1 MISGVKRLALTLG
14 LAAGLFRGAASS
26 AGAAD
31 FLTPDGTSGGL
42 GSSSP
47 TNTWC
52 ETLETTC
59 LADLN

>member
-1 MISGVKRLALTLG
+1 MRRSLITLG
-14 LAAGLFRGAASS
+14 LGATLMLGLAST
-26 AGAAD
+26 AGAAE
-31 FLTPDGTSGGL
+31 FLTPDGTSGDL

>member
-1 MISGVKRLALTLG
+1 MISAMKRLILTLG
-14 LAAGLFRGAASS
+14 LAAGLFLGAASS

-31 FLTPDGTSGGL
+31 FLTPDGTSGDL

>member
-1 MISGVKRLALTLG
+1 MISGVKHLILALGFSAALFLGLALT
-14 LAAGLFRGAASS
+14 
-26 AGAAD
+26 AGAAE
-31 FLTPDGTSGGL
+31 FLTPDGVSGNP

>member
-1 MISGVKRLALTLG
+1 MKRLVLTLG
-14 LAAGLFRGAASS
+14 LAAGLFLGLASS

-31 FLTPDGTSGGL
+31 FLTPDGVNGDLS
-42 GSSSP
+42 SSSP